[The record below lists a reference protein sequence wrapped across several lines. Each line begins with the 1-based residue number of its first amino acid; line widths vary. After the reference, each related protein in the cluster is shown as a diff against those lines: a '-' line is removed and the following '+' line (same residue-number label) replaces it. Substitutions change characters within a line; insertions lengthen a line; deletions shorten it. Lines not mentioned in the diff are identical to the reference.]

1 MVFPVRLAY
10 NETSRVLKE
19 IEGSW
24 TLRNSKYESKIQ
36 YFCEIQEETD
46 NLIKMEIEPD
56 FHFLSPE
63 DVEIIGITPLAR
75 MFMKNLLLYDDK
87 YDNISDSNVYL
98 MENSVLYKYDTK
110 FNITGQID
118 DSQPK
123 LENKSIV
130 LMINLLSHE
139 GNSTKA
145 DANCNFNEY
154 TGNNYYILNCS
165 AQEEFEGN
173 LQFSTS
179 FFDNGDI
186 LLIFFQDSNMSNIDI
201 HIDTNKQASR
211 RYYKK
216 ILGELMEELLL
227 LLL

>member
-1 MVFPVRLAY
+1 
-10 NETSRVLKE
+10 
-19 IEGSW
+19 
-24 TLRNSKYESKIQ
+24 
-36 YFCEIQEETD
+36 
-46 NLIKMEIEPD
+46 MEIEPD

-75 MFMKNLLLYDDK
+75 MFMENLLLYDDK
-87 YDNISDSNVYL
+87 YDKISDSNVYL

-173 LQFSTS
+173 LQFSMS

-201 HIDTNKQASR
+201 DIDTNKQASR

>member
-1 MVFPVRLAY
+1 
-10 NETSRVLKE
+10 
-19 IEGSW
+19 
-24 TLRNSKYESKIQ
+24 
-36 YFCEIQEETD
+36 
-46 NLIKMEIEPD
+46 
-56 FHFLSPE
+56 
-63 DVEIIGITPLAR
+63 
-75 MFMKNLLLYDDK
+75 
-87 YDNISDSNVYL
+87 
-98 MENSVLYKYDTK
+98 
-110 FNITGQID
+110 
-118 DSQPK
+118 
-123 LENKSIV
+123 
-130 LMINLLSHE
+130 MINLLSHE

-173 LQFSTS
+173 LQFSMS

-201 HIDTNKQASR
+201 DIDTNNQASR